1 MSRAQI
7 ERRLI
12 DLSDRLNRLRDD
24 LRIADEQLEQLAS
37 EADDARIRALV
48 SETPLA
54 DKEHRVADRHAKAMQ
69 KHRSAVLADIERLER
84 VQDDLLDQLLAGG

>member
-1 MSRAQI
+1 MARAQI

-12 DLSDRLNRLRDD
+12 DLTDRLNRLRDD

-48 SETPLA
+48 SETPIA
-54 DKEHRVADRHAKAMQ
+54 DKEHRVAERHAEAMR
-69 KHRSAVLADIERLER
+69 KHRAAVVADIERLER
-84 VQDDLLDQLLAGG
+84 VQDELLDQLLAGN

>member
-1 MSRAQI
+1 MI

-12 DLSDRLNRLRDD
+12 ENGDRLKQLRHD
-24 LRIADEQLEQLAS
+24 LRVAEEQLAHFAA

-54 DKEHRVADRHAKAMQ
+54 DREHRDANRHAKAMQ
-69 KHRSAVLADIERLER
+69 RHRDELVAEITRLER
-84 VQDDLLDQLLAGG
+84 MQDDLLDQLSDS